1 MITRDILCRSALT
14 PSGWVAPAHITI
26 DSGGFI
32 TAVAGVSGSS
42 PESPVFG
49 HVVPGMPNLHSHA
62 FQRQI
67 AGLTETAS
75 GQADT
80 FWTWREA
87 MYRVAGQVTPEQ
99 MQANAAWLQVEMLEA
114 GFTSCAEFHYIHHQ
128 PDGRP
133 YDNLAEMGARLLAAA
148 ADSGMALTVL
158 PVLYCRSG
166 FDSMQVA
173 AQQVR
178 FFNTPERFMRLMEA
192 YRAALGGATLHRL
205 GVAPHSLRAVSAA
218 QLKDVLGAL
227 EAQDV
232 PLHIHIAEQP
242 AEVEECLHV
251 LGARPVEWLLD
262 HFRIDSAWC
271 LVHATHMT
279 EVELRR
285 AARSGAV
292 AGLCPITEAD
302 LGDGQFRAEAWCAAG
317 GLFGIGSD
325 SNLRLSVTEELRLL
339 EFQCRMRLGRRN
351 VLSDGDKSCGRSLF
365 ERAVTGGA
373 RALGQTV
380 GKIQAGYRADLLEL
394 DDQGLL
400 LEGLEG
406 DELMDCWLFAGG
418 SAMIRTVWVG
428 GRPLVVAGRH
438 IRRDRIEQRFRQAR
452 TSAS

>member
-14 PSGWVAPAHITI
+14 PSGWVSPAHITV
-26 DSGGFI
+26 DSDGFI
-32 TAVAGVSGSS
+32 TAVTGVTRSC

-62 FQRQI
+62 FQRLN
-67 AGLTETAS
+67 AGLTEKAS

-87 MYRVAGQVTPEQ
+87 MYRVAEQITPEQ
-99 MQANAAWLQVEMLEA
+99 MQATAAWLQVEMLEA

-133 YDNLAEMGARLLAAA
+133 YDNPAEMGARLFAAA
-148 ADSGMALTVL
+148 ADSGMALTLL

-166 FDSMQVA
+166 FGSVQVA

-178 FFNTPERFMRLMEA
+178 FYNTPERFLRLLEA
-192 YRAALGGATLHRL
+192 HRVALGSDTLHRL

-218 QLKDVLGAL
+218 QMEEVLGAL
-227 EAQDV
+227 ESQDM

-242 AEVEECLHV
+242 AEVEECLHM

-262 HFRIDSAWC
+262 HFLIDRRWC

-285 AARSGAV
+285 AASSGAV

-317 GLFGIGSD
+317 GLFGVGSD

-339 EFQCRMRLGRRN
+339 EFQCRMRLGKRN
-351 VLSDGDKSCGRSLF
+351 VLVDGDKSCGRSLF

-373 RALGQTV
+373 RALGQTL

-394 DDQGLL
+394 DDRNLL

-406 DELMDCWLFAGG
+406 DELMDCWLFAGDA
-418 SAMIRTVWVG
+418 AMIRTVWVG

-438 IRRDRIEQRFRQAR
+438 IRRDLLEQRFRQAR
-452 TSAS
+452 TRPS